1 MLAFDIPSPSQ
12 RFALGPS
19 LSRDAGEGQSSAI
32 VLSLVMPDTQ
42 KPALVTGASGFV
54 GSAVARALL
63 ARGRPVRVLVRP
75 SSDRRNVADLAVDV
89 RLGSLED
96 SASLAAA
103 LEGCGA
109 LFHVAADYRLW
120 VRDPEA
126 MYRANVDG
134 TRALMTAALAA
145 GVARIVYTS
154 SVATLGL
161 TDDGS
166 PADET
171 TPSTL
176 DDMIGPYKRSKFL
189 AEETVCGLVRE
200 QLLPAVI
207 VNPSTPIGP
216 RDLRPT
222 PTGRMIV
229 EAASGRMPAFV
240 DTGLNLVHV
249 DDVAAGHL
257 LAEERGRVGE
267 RYILGG
273 ENMTLAEILRRIAAL
288 TGRRPPTI
296 KLPIPAIW
304 PIALVAEGMARITGR
319 EPFVTLDGLRLARKT
334 MFFSSAKAMRDL
346 GYAPRPAEAGLADAI
361 AWFRA
366 ARMCP

>member
-1 MLAFDIPSPSQ
+1 M
-12 RFALGPS
+12 ALNS
-19 LSRDAGEGQSSAI
+19 N
-32 VLSLVMPDTQ
+32 
-42 KPALVTGASGFV
+42 KPVLVTGATGFV
-54 GSAVARALL
+54 GTAVARALI
-63 ARGRPVRVLVRP
+63 AAGRRVRALCRP
-75 SSDRRNVADLAVDV
+75 SSDRRNLAG
-89 RLGSLED
+89 LKLEICQGSLED

-103 LEGCGA
+103 VADCGA
-109 LFHVAADYRLW
+109 LYHVAADYRLW

-126 MYRANVDG
+126 MYRVNVEG

-145 GVARIVYTS
+145 GVERVVYTS

-161 TDDGS
+161 HVDGM

-176 DDMIGPYKRSKFL
+176 DDMVGPYKRSKFL
-189 AEETVCGLVRE
+189 AEAEVRRLIE
-200 QLLPAVI
+200 AQRLPAVI

-216 RDLRPT
+216 RDLKPT

-249 DDVAAGHL
+249 DDVAQGHL

-273 ENMTLAEILRRIAAL
+273 ENLSLAEILRRIAKL
-288 TGRRPPTI
+288 TGRRAPTLR
-296 KLPIPAIW
+296 LPLPAVW
-304 PIALVAEGMARITGR
+304 PVAAVAEALGRLTGK
-319 EPFVTLDGLRLARKT
+319 EPMVTFDSLRMARKT
-334 MFFSSAKAMRDL
+334 MFFSTAKAEREL
-346 GYAPRPAEAGLADAI
+346 GFRARPVDQALADAI
-361 AWFRA
+361 EWFRA
-366 ARMCP
+366 AGMVR